1 MKRHHLTAAGFLFP
15 LAAGAAVWFFLL
27 HESGGRDALF
37 ALQLVFLIGWPLLAL
52 LWWSGPSLL
61 VALFTSPQQRAA
73 RRKRLKDAGSAP
85 FWLRVR
91 RFLRGKDAGYAR
103 SAPIR
108 SWVRRAA
115 FRADRYRC
123 VYCHVKFRGGKG
135 LEADH
140 YLSYA
145 GGGRSDI
152 FNLFALCKY
161 HNDIKSNYWRDP
173 DGYEHYRPYGVAD
186 IVMAR
191 EILAA
196 ERWHR
201 RNPLRWLRAAW
212 ALAW

>member
-1 MKRHHLTAAGFLFP
+1 VKRHHLTAAGFLLP
-15 LAAGAAVWFFLL
+15 LAGGAAVWYFLL
-27 HESGGRDALF
+27 HENGGRDALF

-73 RRKRLKDAGSAP
+73 RRKRLKDAG
-85 FWLRVR
+85 
-91 RFLRGKDAGYAR
+91 YAR

-140 YLSYA
+140 YRPYA
-145 GGGRSDI
+145 CGGRSDI

-161 HNDIKSNYWRDP
+161 HNDVKGYYWVSERTGAVSYKPYMVAP
-173 DGYEHYRPYGVAD
+173 DL
-186 IVMAR
+186 VMA
-191 EILAA
+191 AA
-196 ERWHR
+196 IMRAEYWHA